1 MNKIKLPKLI
11 LMLALVAGFC
21 MLQQN
26 LNAQQDRPATQE
38 PPDAAS
44 QQAQTMTQAGE
55 AQEQMFTGKITKAG
69 GKYVLRD
76 TANKAIYVLD
86 DQEKAKQF
94 EGQEVKVSGT
104 LDSHTK
110 TIRVASISPES

>member
-1 MNKIKLPKLI
+1 MNKIELPKLI
-11 LMLALVAGFC
+11 LMLALAAGFC

-26 LNAQQDRPATQE
+26 LNAQQDRPAQQA
-38 PPDAAS
+38 PDAAS
-44 QQAQTMTQAGE
+44 QQAQTMNEAGE
-55 AQEQMFTGKITKAG
+55 AQMFTGKVAKAG

-76 TANKAIYVLD
+76 TANKAIYMLD

-104 LDSHTK
+104 LDSQTR
-110 TIRVASISPES
+110 TIHVASIAPGS